1 MIDGANMLLLD
12 KRIQSL
18 VSNYLPKG
26 KALDDL
32 VNFFSIFSDGT
43 RLKILS
49 ALSISPMCV
58 TDLSRILFL
67 NQTTVSHQLKLL
79 KIAGAVKCS
88 RQGKIIF
95 YSVADNKINE
105 IMLWGVEYLGY

>member
-1 MIDGANMLLLD
+1 MDSFMLLD
-12 KRIQSL
+12 KRLQNIVL
-18 VSNYLPKG
+18 TYMPKG

-49 ALSISPMCV
+49 ALSVSSMCV
-58 TDLSRILFL
+58 SDLAKLLCL

-79 KIAGAVKCS
+79 KSHGAVSAK
-88 RQGKIIF
+88 RQGKVIF
-95 YSVADNKINE
+95 YSIADDKLNE

>member
-1 MIDGANMLLLD
+1 MDSFMLLD
-12 KRIQSL
+12 KRLQNIVL
-18 VSNYLPKG
+18 TYMPKG

-32 VNFFSIFSDGT
+32 VTFFSIFSDGT

-49 ALSISPMCV
+49 ALSVSPMCV
-58 TDLSRILFL
+58 SDLSKLLCL

-79 KIAGAVKCS
+79 KSSGAVKCS

-95 YSVADNKINE
+95 YEIADAKLNE

>member
-1 MIDGANMLLLD
+1 MSDSFMLLD
-12 KRIQSL
+12 KRIQNIVL
-18 VSNYLPKG
+18 TYMPKG

-49 ALSISPMCV
+49 ALSVSPMCV
-58 TDLSRILFL
+58 SDLAKLLCL

-79 KIAGAVKCS
+79 KSLSAVECQ
-88 RQGKIIF
+88 RQGKVIF
-95 YSVADNKINE
+95 YKVADEKINE

>member
-1 MIDGANMLLLD
+1 MQDSFMLLD
-12 KRIQSL
+12 KRIQNIVL
-18 VSNYLPKG
+18 TYMPKG

-49 ALSISPMCV
+49 ALSVSAMCV
-58 TDLSRILFL
+58 SDLSKLLCL

-79 KIAGAVKCS
+79 KSASAVESKRS
-88 RQGKIIF
+88 GKVIF
-95 YSVADNKINE
+95 YNIADEKINE

>member
-1 MIDGANMLLLD
+1 MDSFMLLD
-12 KRIQSL
+12 KRLQNIVL
-18 VSNYLPKG
+18 TYMPKG

-49 ALSISPMCV
+49 ALSVSSMCV
-58 TDLSRILFL
+58 SDLAKLLCL

-79 KIAGAVKCS
+79 KSAGAVSYK

-95 YSVADNKINE
+95 YSIADEKLNE

>member
-1 MIDGANMLLLD
+1 MDGFMLLD
-12 KRIQSL
+12 KRLQNIVL
-18 VSNYLPKG
+18 TYMPKG

-49 ALSISPMCV
+49 ALSVSSMCV
-58 TDLSRILFL
+58 SDLAKLLCL

-79 KIAGAVKCS
+79 KSLGAVSAK

-95 YSVADNKINE
+95 YSIADEKLNE